1 MTERPA
7 QTLTTLDCGKWHL
20 RAPLLLWQTESGVGY
35 VVGNHVVQLCGTGDT
50 PEEALED
57 YCRNLV
63 EFAERIERQHG
74 RLMQIMQAANKS
86 DSASVHFGQPSVTDC
101 AQEEEA
107 SDV

>member
-20 RAPLLLWQTESGVGY
+20 RAPLMLWQTESGVGY

-57 YCRNLV
+57 YCRNLI

-74 RLMQIMQAANKS
+74 RLMEIMAA
-86 DSASVHFGQPSVTDC
+86 DGQKG
-101 AQEEEA
+101 
-107 SDV
+107 

>member
-20 RAPLLLWQTESGVGY
+20 RAPLMLWQTESGVGY

-57 YCRNLV
+57 YCRNLI
-63 EFAERIERQHG
+63 EFAERIERQHE
-74 RLMQIMQAANKS
+74 RLLEIMAA
-86 DSASVHFGQPSVTDC
+86 DGQKG
-101 AQEEEA
+101 
-107 SDV
+107 

>member
-20 RAPLLLWQTESGVGY
+20 RAPLMLWQTESGVGY

-57 YCRNLV
+57 YCRNLI

-74 RLMQIMQAANKS
+74 RLMEIMAA
-86 DSASVHFGQPSVTDC
+86 DGQPGQVAAMC
-101 AQEEEA
+101 KR
-107 SDV
+107 

>member
-20 RAPLLLWQTESGVGY
+20 RAPLMLWQTESGVGY

-57 YCRNLV
+57 YCRNLI
-63 EFAERIERQHG
+63 EFAERIERQHA
-74 RLMQIMQAANKS
+74 RLMEIMAA
-86 DSASVHFGQPSVTDC
+86 DGQPGQDT
-101 AQEEEA
+101 ATE
-107 SDV
+107 

>member
-57 YCRNLV
+57 YCRNLI
-63 EFAERIERQHG
+63 EFAERIERQHE
-74 RLMQIMQAANKS
+74 RLLEIMAA
-86 DSASVHFGQPSVTDC
+86 DGQKG
-101 AQEEEA
+101 
-107 SDV
+107 